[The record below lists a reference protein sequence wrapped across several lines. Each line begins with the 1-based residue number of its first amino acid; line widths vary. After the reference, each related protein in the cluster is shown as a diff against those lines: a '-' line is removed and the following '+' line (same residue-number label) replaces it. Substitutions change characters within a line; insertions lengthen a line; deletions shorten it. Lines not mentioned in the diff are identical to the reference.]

1 MFRQFGYIAKMLKI
15 VRFGTTRRQ
24 AFVRGVRKGF
34 AAPFLLFS
42 DFEIDSPQGE
52 ITIQALP
59 KRRQGSV
66 ADDWKQVG
74 RDIQSAVEI
83 EQTPA

>member
-1 MFRQFGYIAKMLKI
+1 MPKVVQ
-15 VRFGTTRRQ
+15 FGTTHRQ
-24 AFVRGVRKGF
+24 SFLRGVRKGF

-42 DFEIDSPQGE
+42 DFEIDSSQGE
-52 ITIQALP
+52 IKMQALP
-59 KRRQGSV
+59 KRRQGSI

-74 RDIQSAVEI
+74 RDIQAAIEI